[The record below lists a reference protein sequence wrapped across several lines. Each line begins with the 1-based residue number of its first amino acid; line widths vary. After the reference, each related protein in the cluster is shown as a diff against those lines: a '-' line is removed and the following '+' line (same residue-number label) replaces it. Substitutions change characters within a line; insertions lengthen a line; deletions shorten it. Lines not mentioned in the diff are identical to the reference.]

1 MVYAYE
7 DMKASSYPY
16 DPAQEKEDK
25 KKTYL
30 VFRLNKRDIE
40 PEFLKYKWNP
50 NDIPQLHGHNATRL
64 TAIKLTEL
72 MKFAKTT
79 R

>member
-16 DPAQEKEDK
+16 DPAQKTEDQ

-30 VFRLNKRDIE
+30 VFRISKRDIE
-40 PEFLKYKWNP
+40 PEFLKYNWNP
-50 NDIPQLHGHNATRL
+50 HDIPQLHGKNATKL

-72 MKFAKTT
+72 IKCTT
-79 R
+79 ET